1 MLEKDLFRETCREYN
16 PDKDV
21 EDTGGRWGMALAEG
35 MYREFNGNTRKIQGW
50 FKGRINRKPKK
61 LRCSESSKIPQ
72 YSAETYF
79 LFLKSAEEIRDWET
93 IKMGRLLEE
102 FFPEVYTPF
111 GIKPLKGKRLSE
123 VKKEF
128 QRRKSYAKRRTKKA

>member
-50 FKGRINRKPKK
+50 FKGRINRKP
-61 LRCSESSKIPQ
+61 
-72 YSAETYF
+72 
-79 LFLKSAEEIRDWET
+79 
-93 IKMGRLLEE
+93 RLLEE